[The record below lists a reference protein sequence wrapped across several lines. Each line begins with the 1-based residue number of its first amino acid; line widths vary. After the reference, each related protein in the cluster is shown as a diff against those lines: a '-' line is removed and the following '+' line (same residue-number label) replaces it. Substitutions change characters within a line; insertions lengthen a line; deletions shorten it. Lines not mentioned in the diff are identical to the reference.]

1 MIFQS
6 INFPDI
12 SRLVNIQETAFC
24 QNSDFEGWRL
34 MSMPVSV
41 LIPSL
46 FFSPNIVFFHNNVTS
61 EKEMRQMLEVR
72 VLSWFHCAFGHWHV
86 PACWWQPEYYSP
98 PGCSV
103 PGKGPNSFSCYY
115 TCEDFSMTSIKFLRD
130 PANRP
135 SDRCFWC
142 RVYHCQL
149 ICRRKGWDC
158 CECVFNCLHSHW
170 TVISKDGNR
179 RKALC
184 L

>member
-1 MIFQS
+1 MISQSIIFPDLWTSRKPLSVKIQISRVEGSCQCPFQS
-6 INFPDI
+6 WFLLCFSRPTLYSFTIMSLQRKRCVRCWREEFFLGFTVLLVIGMCLRVDGNQNTIRPQAAQFRAKVQIVLVVI
-12 SRLVNIQETAFC
+12 S
-24 QNSDFEGWRL
+24 
-34 MSMPVSV
+34 
-41 LIPSL
+41 
-46 FFSPNIVFFHNNVTS
+46 
-61 EKEMRQMLEVR
+61 
-72 VLSWFHCAFGHWHV
+72 
-86 PACWWQPEYYSP
+86 
-98 PGCSV
+98 
-103 PGKGPNSFSCYY
+103 
-115 TCEDFSMTSIKFLRD
+115 CEDFSMTSIKFLRD